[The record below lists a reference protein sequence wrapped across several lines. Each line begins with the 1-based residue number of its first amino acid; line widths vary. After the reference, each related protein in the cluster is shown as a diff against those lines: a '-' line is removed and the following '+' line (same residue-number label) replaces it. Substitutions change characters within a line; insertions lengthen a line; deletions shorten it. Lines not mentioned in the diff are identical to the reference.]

1 MRSLRAIPTDLKTL
15 KIDPSWPKELLAL
28 KTIEEAGIP
37 VTQTVVIPI
46 EIEEEFFRLNN
57 LEARLNHLL
66 GSLDVSNLDEDDL
79 EDVATEAQPL
89 IDSHYLL
96 DEVIDNIYLSLD
108 PLGDYIRIRL
118 PGQGGQIKVSG
129 RSALMAVK
137 SLWREAWTAERIAQH
152 LNKKVNSPNL
162 AGPILCQPPNEIP
175 APQPLLEDVQEILG
189 RNIQVGSI
197 PGSGVSRIMHQTVSG
212 SEY

>member
-37 VTQTVVIPI
+37 VTQTVVIPK

-152 LNKKVNSPNL
+152 LN
-162 AGPILCQPPNEIP
+162 
-175 APQPLLEDVQEILG
+175 
-189 RNIQVGSI
+189 
-197 PGSGVSRIMHQTVSG
+197 
-212 SEY
+212 